1 MILGCTRGN
10 TILIRGHIERDRQRR
25 RGTQMLRE
33 IYTLIIV
40 PSVSTPP

>member
-1 MILGCTRGN
+1 MYKRQHDIDKRAH
-10 TILIRGHIERDRQRR
+10 RERQTRR